1 MSEVHK
7 DVASE
12 PVLMPLTGKRLP
24 DSTNKSDDARAD
36 LSVRSF
42 WQDGQKAFFDVKFFN
57 PFAKTHLKS
66 ELQQNFETIKKE
78 EKRAYNHPILQL
90 EHGSFSPLVFSVYG
104 GSGRARMRFEPYQT
118 RFLGREKLSTPKLSI
133 GFAPRFQKN

>member
-1 MSEVHK
+1 MLRNLFTKVMSEVHK

-12 PVLMPLTGKRLP
+12 PVLMPLTGEQLP

-42 WQDGQKAFFDVKFFN
+42 WQDGQKAFFDVKVFN

-66 ELQQNFETIKKE
+66 ELQKNFGAIE
-78 EKRAYNHPILQL
+78 
-90 EHGSFSPLVFSVYG
+90 
-104 GSGRARMRFEPYQT
+104 
-118 RFLGREKLSTPKLSI
+118 REKERAS
-133 GFAPRFQKN
+133 